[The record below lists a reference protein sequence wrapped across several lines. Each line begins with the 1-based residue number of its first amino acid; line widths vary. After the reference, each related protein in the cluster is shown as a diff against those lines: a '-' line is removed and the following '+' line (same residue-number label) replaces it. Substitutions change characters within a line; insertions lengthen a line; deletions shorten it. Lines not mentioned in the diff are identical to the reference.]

1 MVALQPISITST
13 INKCYNCAIM
23 MTYNQYLHLMFSLE
37 TFYDFHPEYFRE
49 LSNDKQ
55 NALSKVF
62 LYDYDDTHNNDDDYP
77 KSIEGYFRDNI
88 ENNQRLQQLALSA
101 VSDIYRSSGMGEFSL
116 TKISKEAP

>member
-1 MVALQPISITST
+1 
-13 INKCYNCAIM
+13 M
-23 MTYNQYLHLMFSLE
+23 MTYNQYLHLMFLLE

-49 LSNDKQ
+49 LSSDKQ

-62 LYDYDDTHNNDDDYP
+62 LYDYDDTHSNDDDYP
-77 KSIEGYFRDNI
+77 KSIEGNFRDNI